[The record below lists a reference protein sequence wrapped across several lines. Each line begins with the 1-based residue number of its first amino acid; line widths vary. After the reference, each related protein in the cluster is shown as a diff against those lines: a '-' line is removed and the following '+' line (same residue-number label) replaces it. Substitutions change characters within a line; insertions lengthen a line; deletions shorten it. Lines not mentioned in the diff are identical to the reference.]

1 MRGNKIIMIK
11 IMFDNQKYS
20 NKPDTNEVKKLQNR
34 LQQTE
39 MEIEDLANNLT
50 QGCTFKPAYLSGRTS
65 NDFISQ
71 QLFALDFDNNSD
83 IQTELNRCKELNINP
98 VFGYTTFSHTPEH
111 NKFRLVFCNNEVI
124 TDIEERKKLQK
135 SLTLAFPNCDQQVTD
150 SARLFFGGKQ
160 LIFESY
166 NNTIKGSDIVAK
178 WYKENDNNNLK
189 TNIKT
194 SSIDNKYYNENIE
207 AIKKLDSQSMK
218 SLVSL
223 DSGISLHSYIHYN
236 DLSVQEKPL
245 TFTQPIDL
253 YNFLD
258 TINLYDFL
266 NVEGKIFKCVIHDD
280 ERPSA
285 GIEAKDNGHYIYHCF
300 GCGFKGGIVHIV
312 EKLSG
317 KSRYHAIK
325 FLKEVYDLE
334 LYTEEQKEYIEILT
348 ENMRYINS
356 NIIKDEFPVLWSYI
370 KPRKEKLINLI
381 NYAINNIGDNT
392 YLVNDTPVF
401 YGSMN
406 YLSKVFEC
414 KSKNTSNKTIQLFC
428 LLNLLNKID
437 PKILPEKLLAKHIQ
451 NKRNKIKEFNH
462 AVNQINTY
470 QIPSYSIDMLN
481 DSNNKAIILKDNNFT
496 LNGLSRE
503 YIIRTF
509 GDELANELFPQFKDK
524 PLSEKSNEKTN
535 EISKIIIECI
545 NDKLYVSENE
555 IIAIFRKNHGDK
567 VSEKVV
573 KTQIKR
579 SIQEILDGYDLV
591 RVRANKQLKEHFG
604 ISSNGYPFLILRNED
619 YIKFIEGCE
628 K

>member
-1 MRGNKIIMIK
+1 MIK
-11 IMFDNQKYS
+11 IMFDNQKYGS
-20 NKPDTNEVKKLQNR
+20 KPDTNEVKKLQNR

-39 MEIEDLANNLT
+39 MKIEDLANNLA
-50 QGCTFKPAYLSGRTS
+50 QGCTFKPAYLNGRTS
-65 NDFISQ
+65 SNFISQ

-83 IQTELNRCKELNINP
+83 IEIELNRCKELNIIP
-98 VFGYTTFSHTPEH
+98 SFGYTTFSHTSEH
-111 NKFRLVFCNNEVI
+111 NKFRLVFCNDEII
-124 TDIEERKKLQK
+124 TDIDKRNKLQK

-150 SARLFFGGKQ
+150 TGRLFFGGKQ
-160 LIFESY
+160 LIYENY
-166 NNTIKGSDIVAK
+166 THTIKGSDIVAK
-178 WYKENDNNNLK
+178 WNKDNTYNYKNEIITPIIINNEYYNDN
-189 TNIKT
+189 IQ
-194 SSIDNKYYNENIE
+194 
-207 AIKKLDSQSMK
+207 AIKKLDSKSMK

-223 DSGISLHSYIHYN
+223 DSGFILHSYINNN
-236 DLSVQEKPL
+236 DLSVQTNPL
-245 TFTQPIDL
+245 VFTQPIEL
-253 YNFLD
+253 YNYLD
-258 TINLYDFL
+258 TIDLYDFL
-266 NVEGKIFKCVIHDD
+266 GVYGNSFRCVIHDD
-280 ERPSA
+280 KNPSA
-285 GIEAKDNGHYIYHCF
+285 GIEVKANGHYIYHCF

-325 FLKEVYDLE
+325 FLKEVYSLE

-356 NIIKDEFPVLWSYI
+356 NIIEDEFPILWSYI

-381 NYAINNIGDNT
+381 NYAINNIGDNE
-392 YLVNDTPVF
+392 YIVNGVPVF
-401 YGSMN
+401 YGSIN
-406 YLSKVFEC
+406 YLSEVFEC

-437 PKILPEKLLAKHIQ
+437 PKLLPEKLLAKHIQ
-451 NKRNKIKEFNH
+451 NKQSKIKEFNH

-481 DSNNKAIILKDNNFT
+481 DSNNKAMILKDNNFT

-509 GDELANELFPQFKDK
+509 GDELANEIFPQFKDK

-545 NDKLYVSENE
+545 NNKLYVSENE
-555 IIAIFRKNHGDK
+555 IIDIYRKNHDFK

-579 SIQEILDGYDLV
+579 SIQEILDGYDLI
-591 RVRANKQLKEHFG
+591 RVRANKQIKEHFR
-604 ISSNGYPFLILRNED
+604 ISSNGYPFLILKNED